1 MDTLTAKWN
10 TRAALAELH
19 QRGPQMA
26 ELRAMLTAPA
36 GSPDRLTAWT
46 RYGVT
51 KGAPG
56 TLGNFYTS
64 AQDLDNLARNRAD
77 AKAYTRGRQLENS
90 RFNVL
95 CTVADL
101 YHRPEHLARVR
112 QIATA
117 RYAPRTG
124 WRLAVLEALDDLN
137 TPITGPDGMPGMID
151 TARQP
156 ADLAST
162 PATEI

>member
-1 MDTLTAKWN
+1 MNTVTAQWN

-19 QRGPQMA
+19 QRQPGMI
-26 ELRAMLTAPA
+26 ELRAILTAPA
-36 GSPDRLTAWT
+36 GTQDRLTAWT

-51 KGAPG
+51 KGEPG

-64 AQDLDNLARNRAD
+64 AQDLDALARNRAD

-95 CTVADL
+95 CTLADL
-101 YHRPEHLARVR
+101 YHRPEHLARCR

-117 RYAPRTG
+117 RYAPRRS

-137 TPITGPDGMPGMID
+137 APITGPDGMPGMID

-162 PATEI
+162 AATQI